1 MRPTSRLLTAVLL
14 LLSSIDSVALQAQEP
29 GYPRLANIFWQA
41 SFDPAPTM
49 EALAQWQ
56 VVVLN
61 PIWTQEQLAQL
72 RALNPDIKIFFM
84 VNTYSMPKPGTTLDT
99 WRIENVNYALA
110 NDLWWYDTT
119 SQIASDWPETWM
131 VNLTPWSASPS
142 QGHWLEFFA
151 GQVVELVDS
160 RPDLDGI
167 YFDNF
172 WRQLS
177 WQQARRQLDSD
188 CNPTHRPQG
197 CDGIPD
203 TPEQL
208 DAMWNAALRSFAADV
223 RGRFDVLQTQR
234 QRPLAI
240 LTNGASD
247 YFESLN
253 GTMLEYFPSGHS
265 SIDFGSPYG
274 YNWWSEML
282 QYPGGYLVA
291 PFREAPYSFNI
302 LNAEATGTLYTPVL
316 SLPFQRHKRFCLVS
330 ALMGDGYLSLD
341 AGPAGHGNLWW
352 EPEYDHAG
360 RGSEYL
366 GMALGPMQRVLQ
378 ANGAELLA
386 DPGFD
391 DQPTP
396 WLAYPFDTDGVL
408 SLDATTFHSAPFAA
422 RIDIGN
428 ILGPISYKVWQANL
442 ALVRDESYTLRFW
455 ARASAHSELSLFISS
470 PECLDERC
478 LFEHR
483 FALTAQWQLYESSFT
498 ANATTNIASL
508 DLFLDQVGTVWLDDV
523 SLRQGDTRVF
533 RRDFENGIALLN
545 VTPEQQI
552 VDLETTFYRLDIVT
566 SDVFDGAALTQETI
580 AAADGRILLRSP
592 AGPPPPPS
600 GDPTDV
606 AETAQARLRLYPN
619 QPNPFAHGTRI
630 SFETPQAGV
639 AQVTVHDVR
648 GRLLRQLHLG
658 TVAAGITRQV
668 FWDGRDH
675 RGQELSPG
683 TYLVRLRVGQEVRT
697 RKVQLTR

>member
-1 MRPTSRLLTAVLL
+1 MPPTTRLLTVVLL
-14 LLSSIDSVALQAQEP
+14 LLSCPLKATPQAQEP
-29 GYPRLANIFWQA
+29 GYPRLVNIFWQG
-41 SFDPAPTM
+41 SFDPAPTI

-99 WRIENVNYALA
+99 WRIENVNYALE
-110 NDLWWYDTT
+110 NDLWWYDTN
-119 SQIASDWPETWM
+119 SQIASDWPDTWM
-131 VNLTPWSASPS
+131 VNLTSWSASPS

-151 GQVVELVDS
+151 AQVVKLIDS

-172 WRQLS
+172 WRRIS
-177 WQQARRQLDSD
+177 WQQANRQLDSD

-197 CDGIPD
+197 CDGVAD

-208 DAMWNAALRSFAADV
+208 DAMWNTALRTFAADV
-223 RGRFDVLQTQR
+223 RARFDVLQTQR
-234 QRPLAI
+234 QQPLAI

-265 SIDFGSPYG
+265 SKDFGSPYG

-282 QYPGGYLVA
+282 QYPAGYLVA
-291 PFREAPYSFNI
+291 PFREMPYSFNI
-302 LNAEATGTLYTPVL
+302 LNAEAPGTLNTPVL
-316 SLPFQRHKRFCLVS
+316 SLGFQRHKRFCLAS

-341 AGPAGHGNLWW
+341 AGLAGHGNLWW

-360 RGSEYL
+360 RGREYL
-366 GMALGPMQRVLQ
+366 GAALGPMRRVLQ
-378 ANGAELLA
+378 ANGTELLA
-386 DPGFD
+386 DSGFD
-391 DQPTP
+391 EQPTA
-396 WLAYPFDTDGVL
+396 WLAFPFDTDGVF
-408 SLDATTFHSAPFAA
+408 SLDATTLHSAPFAA
-422 RIDIGN
+422 RIDIGAL
-428 ILGPISYKVWQANL
+428 LGPVSYKVWQANL

-455 ARASAHSELSLFISS
+455 ARASGNSELSLFISS
-470 PECLDERC
+470 PECPGERC
-478 LFEHR
+478 LFEHNY
-483 FALTAQWQLYESSFT
+483 ALTPQWQLYESSFT
-498 ANATTNIASL
+498 ANATTDIASL
-508 DLFLDQVGTVWLDDV
+508 NLFLDKVGTVWLDDV
-523 SLRQGDTRVF
+523 SLRQGDSRVF

-545 VTPEQQI
+545 VTPKQQI
-552 VDLETTFYRLDIVT
+552 IDLETTFYRLDIPT
-566 SDVFDGAALTQETI
+566 SDVFDGAALTQETM

-592 AGPPPPPS
+592 AGPPPPPN

-606 AETAQARLRLYPN
+606 TDTAQSRLHLYPN
-619 QPNPFAHGTRI
+619 QPNPFANGTRI
-630 SFETPQAGV
+630 SFEIPQEGV
-639 AQVTVHDVR
+639 AEVTVHDVR
-648 GRLLRQLHLG
+648 GRFLRRLHLG
-658 TVAAGITRQV
+658 PVAAGITRQV

-675 RGQELSPG
+675 RGAELSPG
-683 TYLVRLRVGQEVRT
+683 TYLLRLRVGQEVRT